1 LNVNLKDGS
10 VEKKLT
16 TGMKSG
22 QNYIRLIKPLASMKR
37 SLVRVEFQ
45 QPSFRAWHI
54 GTDGDRIKLFLGGDK
69 ISARLRRDT
78 AGADQSANTLN
89 GEYLA

>member
-1 LNVNLKDGS
+1 
-10 VEKKLT
+10 
-16 TGMKSG
+16 M
-22 QNYIRLIKPLASMKR
+22 IRVMFHQ
-37 SLVRVEFQ
+37 V
-45 QPSFRAWHI
+45 SFRPWHI
-54 GTDGDRIKLFLGGDK
+54 GTDGDRIKLSLGGDK